1 MTAQKEWAWY
11 ETEMEWGEEAAV
23 DDPLAERL
31 LDIIYHDPD
40 LRRSYKESLTDWI
53 LDTQPRTAPLDA
65 AALVQ
70 YLAAHQPELLKRL
83 KINVRIKEELAR
95 ALESLDRR

>member
-1 MTAQKEWAWY
+1 
-11 ETEMEWGEEAAV
+11 MEWGEEAAV
-23 DDPLAERL
+23 DDPLAEHL